1 MRPNFNLFPNNPF
14 DKYRQMPQNRFSE
27 PLPALYGKRE
37 KPKSNFWPW
46 AFVFISV
53 GYLAYKFR
61 DKIFDLIGKAIL
73 YFWDEN
79 AEQVNLEKKT
89 EVSIPNEN
97 TQKQLPEASKDQIIF
112 KTKIPNENK
121 TGI

>member
-14 DKYRQMPQNRFSE
+14 DKYRQMPQNQFSE
-27 PLPALYGKRE
+27 PPPALYGKRE

-46 AFVFISV
+46 AIVFVSV

-61 DKIFDLIGKAIL
+61 DKIFALIGKII
-73 YFWDEN
+73 FFFSGDS
-79 AEQVNLEKKT
+79 AERVNLEKKT